1 MQRRILQSKLYFRQK
16 FCSSIDIKSGD
27 INNKYLEIKDYQ
39 SSAFKNGENKE
50 YTTKK
55 HLIIVF
61 MTMAQKKFQIDIIFK
76 KLSLTYLAV
85 KIFKI
90 NEKALFYE
98 YFAKKE
104 YWILKLRNL
113 IPKCLNCGKN
123 LTDKSKDRN
132 IKRIAFIKL

>member
-1 MQRRILQSKLYFRQK
+1 
-16 FCSSIDIKSGD
+16 
-27 INNKYLEIKDYQ
+27 
-39 SSAFKNGENKE
+39 
-50 YTTKK
+50 
-55 HLIIVF
+55 